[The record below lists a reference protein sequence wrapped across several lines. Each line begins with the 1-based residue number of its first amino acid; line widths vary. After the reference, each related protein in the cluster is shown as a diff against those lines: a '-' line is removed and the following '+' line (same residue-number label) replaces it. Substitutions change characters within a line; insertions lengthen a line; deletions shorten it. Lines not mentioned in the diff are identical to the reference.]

1 MSLNKRFTG
10 DYNITSTTSGNV
22 NFTGSALNVYGN
34 LNVTGTTSQTFV
46 SNSAVNTNFITLN
59 DGHSG
64 APYLNAGIIVNRGSG
79 ANVELMYNETINTWQ
94 ITNDGVTYGNVTI
107 NYANVPFLNNV
118 SGDTNPTISGNLNV
132 QSYQIYS
139 NTSPVVSFTSN
150 IAINQTTT
158 APTSISGNT
167 IVYAQ
172 TPGAGNA
179 GLYVTNSGQTQQQQ
193 ELITKNKAIAYALF
207 M

>member
-46 SNSAVNTNFITLN
+46 SNSAVNTNFIVLN

-94 ITNDGVTYGNVTI
+94 ITNDGVTYGNITI
-107 NYANVPFLNNV
+107 NYANIPFLNNV

-158 APTSISGNT
+158 APASISGNT

>member
-46 SNSAVNTNFITLN
+46 SNSAVNTNFIVLN

-79 ANVELMYNETINTWQ
+79 ANVELMYNETVNTWQ

-107 NYANVPFLNNV
+107 NYANIPFLNNV